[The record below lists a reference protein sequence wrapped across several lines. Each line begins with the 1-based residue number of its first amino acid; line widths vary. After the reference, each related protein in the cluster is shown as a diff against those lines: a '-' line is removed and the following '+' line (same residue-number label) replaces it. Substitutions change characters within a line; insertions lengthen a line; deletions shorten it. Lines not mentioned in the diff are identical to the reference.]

1 MNIKRNGF
9 YSFIRT
15 PICWALFA
23 LTSLLAVSAVAEE
36 MKLVE
41 SYTPRSITAKVERLN
56 TLDTHD
62 IGSRARTVRLGSLD
76 SVQLKSQQA
85 SEKTSSVRMAPLKVG
100 VGREIRAT
108 STQGKLEDLWIWELT
123 SSGRYAGALRIASPG
138 AVGTRLALD
147 IEAIDPRTILRFT
160 QTGTDNAISVSGIE
174 VLDVLRLA
182 ASESPEGATST
193 IFMAPYVS
201 GEDVTFEVILP
212 VGQAPEDFKI
222 SIPRLSHLF
231 MAPYGDDTSSLEKAS
246 GSCNVDVKCRPEWSE
261 VSKGVAKMVYSDVQ
275 AGASYTCTGT
285 LLNDAQ
291 HTGTPYFLTAE
302 HCISSQTLAST
313 LQTFWFYTSTGCNY
327 GANAYQTRTGGAT
340 LLYRSANTDTS
351 LLQLRELPPS
361 GATYQGW
368 ATHRF
373 DASTDVGTPHHP
385 NGDLQKITTGRTR
398 GLYSCGPTSCTSS
411 DNGQFLSSR
420 WTSGVTEPGSSG
432 SGLFWRN
439 GTSQYLI
446 GQLLG
451 GGSSCASPFSL
462 DFYGRFDLAY
472 NDGMNQ
478 WLDPAPSHDAR
489 RAIYRFWHTQNGS
502 HFFTGSVAE
511 RNHVINTNP
520 ILNYEGIAFY
530 AYPSPGAGMEAVHRF
545 YNGSRGAH
553 FYTIS
558 AAERNHVQATLP
570 GYAYEGE
577 AWYARTAQESGSA
590 PLYRFFKPETGTHF
604 YTTSAAERDHIRN
617 TLSNYEYEGVGYY
630 VWSTR

>member
-1 MNIKRNGF
+1 MSFKINGLS
-9 YSFIRT
+9 SFFRL
-15 PICWALFA
+15 PFQCALFSTFACIA
-23 LTSLLAVSAVAEE
+23 LGASAEE
-36 MKLVE
+36 IKLVE

-56 TLDTHD
+56 TLDTHG
-62 IGSRARTVRLGSLD
+62 IASRARTVRLKSM
-76 SVQLKSQQA
+76 SSTQLKTQQL
-85 SEKTSSVRMAPLKVG
+85 SEQSSSVRRAPLKVG
-100 VGREIRAT
+100 VGREIGAT
-108 STQGKLEDLWIWELT
+108 STPEKLDDLWTWELT
-123 SSGRYAGALRIASPG
+123 SSGRYAGALRIVSAG
-138 AVGTRLALD
+138 AVGTRLALNV
-147 IEAIDPRTILRFT
+147 ESIDPRTILRFT
-160 QTGTDNAISVSGIE
+160 QTGTDATTSVSGIE

-182 ASESPEGATST
+182 AAESPVGKTST
-193 IFMAPYVS
+193 IFMTPYVS
-201 GEDVTFEVILP
+201 GEDVTLEVILP
-212 VGQAPEDFKI
+212 VGLSPEDFRI

-231 MAPYGDDTSSLEKAS
+231 VAPYDNQMSSLEKSS

-261 VSKGVAKMVYSDVQ
+261 VSKGVARMVYTDAAV
-275 AGASYTCTGT
+275 GASYTCTGT

-302 HCISSQTLAST
+302 HCIKSQTLAST
-313 LQTFWFYTSTGCNY
+313 LQTFWFYTSTGCNS
-327 GANAYQTRTGGAT
+327 GVNAFQTRTGGAT
-340 LLYRSANTDTS
+340 LLYKSANTDTS
-351 LLQLRELPPS
+351 LLQLRELPPP

-373 DASTDVGTPHHP
+373 DTRTDVGGAHHP
-385 NGDLQKITTGRTR
+385 RGDLQKITLGRTQ
-398 GLYSCGPTSCTSS
+398 GLYSCGPTSCSPS
-411 DNGQFLSSR
+411 ENGQFLSSR

-432 SGLFWRN
+432 SGLFWKN

-451 GGSSCASPFSL
+451 GGSSCASPLSL

-472 NDGMNQ
+472 NDGMSQ
-478 WLDPAPSHDAR
+478 WLDPATSHDTR

-530 AYPSPGAGMEAVHRF
+530 AYPSAGAGFEAVHRF

-577 AWYARTAQESGSA
+577 AWYARTVQEGGSA

-617 TLSNYEYEGVGYY
+617 NLPNYEYEGIGYY